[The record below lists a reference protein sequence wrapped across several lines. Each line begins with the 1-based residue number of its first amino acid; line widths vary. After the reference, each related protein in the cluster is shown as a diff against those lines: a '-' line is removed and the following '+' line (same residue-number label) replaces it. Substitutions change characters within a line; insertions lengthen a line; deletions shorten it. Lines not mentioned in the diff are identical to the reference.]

1 MHFNLPNA
9 LTWFRIIAIPL
20 VVVVFY
26 LPVPWARPAAGLL
39 FGLAGITDWLDGY
52 LARRLGQ
59 TSSFGAFLDPVAD
72 KLIVSTALVLLVQ
85 ARAADVAAYPHFD
98 LHLGGDPTVALAL
111 VAAVIIGREIT
122 VSALREWMSQIGA
135 RAHVAVSLF
144 GKLKTT
150 FQIVGIALMLYRARM
165 LSFGA
170 YAVGEVLLYVA
181 AALTL
186 WSMIEYLRA
195 AWPAMRGAGETGPRR

>member
-1 MHFNLPNA
+1 MLFNLPIA
-9 LTWFRIIAIPL
+9 VTWFRIVAIPL
-20 VVVVFY
+20 VVIVFY

-39 FGLAGITDWLDGY
+39 FVVAGITDWLDGY

-85 ARAADVAAYPHFD
+85 ARAADVAGYPHLD
-98 LHLGGDPTVALAL
+98 LHLGGDPTIALAL

-135 RAHVAVSLF
+135 RAHVAVNFF
-144 GKLKTT
+144 GKWKTT
-150 FQIVGIALMLYRARM
+150 FQIVGISLMLYRERM
-165 LSFGA
+165 LGFGA
-170 YAVGEVLLYVA
+170 YLVGEVLLYVA

-195 AWPAMRGAGETGPRR
+195 AGPAMRRAEDASTRR